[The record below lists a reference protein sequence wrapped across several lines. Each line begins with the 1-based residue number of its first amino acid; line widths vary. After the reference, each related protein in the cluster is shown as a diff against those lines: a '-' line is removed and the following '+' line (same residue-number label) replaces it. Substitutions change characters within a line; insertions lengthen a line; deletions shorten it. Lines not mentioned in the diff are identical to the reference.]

1 MYDGEVDVEQEE
13 LSDFLEVR
21 PTSVILTPNFT
32 RSKYEILCF
41 MVGILIFKTFYLYLQ

>member
-21 PTSVILTPNFT
+21 PTSVILLRLT
-32 RSKYEILCF
+32 L
-41 MVGILIFKTFYLYLQ
+41 